1 LTTLDWLLLAAMYA
15 TIMGSLLLTRRHMR
29 GVADYLAA
37 GRSAGRYLLTV
48 SAGIAAIGG
57 ITIVANL
64 EMGYEAGFAMGWW
77 GLSMS
82 LFMTIVTVTG
92 WVNYRFRRTRALTL
106 SEFFERRYSRRFRIF
121 AGSVAFGAG
130 LINFGIFPAV
140 EARFFI
146 HYLGLPEAWHL
157 GPLAVPMYPFIMLI
171 TLGSAVWF
179 ILQGGHVSVL
189 VTDFVQGVFA
199 YIAFLVLAAW
209 LMLKVGWDD
218 VATVM
223 MQAPPGLSKVNPFDT
238 GYVADFNVTYFLI
251 GVLGLFYGA
260 MSWQGTQ
267 AYNTS
272 ARSAHE
278 GKMGNVLGMWRGIG
292 QGMFMTFV
300 PILIFTVLHHPD
312 WVGLRDGVQAQLD
325 GIGNEALRAQMRGP
339 LTLAALLPPGLLG
352 AFAALMLGA
361 SISTLNTYMHSWSSI
376 FVQDV
381 VLPVRKRPLSPKAHL
396 LTLRLAV
403 VGVALFAFIFSLF
416 YRQSQAILLF
426 FALTGAIFAGWSG
439 AVIIGGLYTRW
450 GTTAAAWAAG
460 LSGVTL
466 TLAGFVLEQAK
477 RAWRETGDAFWGLLD
492 FAGPARAEAW
502 AGWVDAHLP
511 NGQQVWGWSMWV
523 CAVVY
528 VAVSL
533 GQQAARR
540 RSFDLDRLLHRGPWA
555 IAGEDEGT
563 GQAVSRGWRALGI
576 TDEFGRRD
584 KILYVATWG
593 WNVAWMLV
601 FAVGTIFFL
610 TRRLSAG
617 GWSGYDTQWLRFWH
631 TRFWIELVISALVMI
646 WFTIGGARD
655 VRRMLRELKDRRR
668 DDGDDGFVRESAP
681 AANAD
686 DKAPD

>member
-1 LTTLDWLLLAAMYA
+1 MYA
-15 TIMGSLLLTRRHMR
+15 VIMGSMFATRRYMR

-48 SAGIAAIGG
+48 SAGIAAIGA

-146 HYLGLPEAWHL
+146 HYLGLPEVWHL
-157 GPLAVPMYPFIMLI
+157 GPLGIPLYPLMMLI

-179 ILQGGHVSVL
+179 VLAGGHVSVL
-189 VTDFVQGVFA
+189 VTEFIQGVFA
-199 YIAFLVLAAW
+199 YIVFLVLAAW
-209 LMLKVGWDD
+209 LLRAVGWDD
-218 VATVM
+218 VSTVM
-223 MQAPPGLSKVNPFDT
+223 MQSPPGLSKINPFDT

-251 GVLGLFYGA
+251 GVVGLFYGA

-278 GKMGNVLGMWRGIG
+278 GKMGNVLGLWRGIG

-300 PILIFTVLHHPD
+300 PILIYTVLHHPD
-312 WVGLRDGVQAQLD
+312 WSGLAGGVQVKLD
-325 GIGNEALRAQMRGP
+325 AIPNEAVRSQMRGP
-339 LTLAALLPPGLLG
+339 LTLAALLPTGLLG
-352 AFAALMLGA
+352 AFAALMLCA
-361 SISTLNTYMHSWSSI
+361 SISTLATYMHSWSSI

-381 VLPVRKRPLSPKAHL
+381 LIPLRRAPLAPAVHL
-396 LTLRLAV
+396 RTLRLAV
-403 VGVALFAFIFSLF
+403 VGVGLFAFVFSLF
-416 YRQSQAILLF
+416 YKQSQAILLF

-439 AVIIGGLYTRW
+439 AVIIGGLYTKW
-450 GTTAAAWAAG
+450 GTTAGAWAAG
-460 LSGVTL
+460 ISGVTL
-466 TLAGFVLEQAK
+466 TMTGFVLEQAK
-477 RAWRETGDAFWGLLD
+477 RSWHETGTAFWGLLD
-492 FAGPARAEAW
+492 FGGQARAENWIA
-502 AGWVDAHLP
+502 WVDTNLP
-511 NGQQVWGWSMWV
+511 NGQQIWGWSMWV
-523 CAVVY
+523 CAMVY

-533 GQQAARR
+533 IQQAMRR
-540 RSFDLDRLLHRGPWA
+540 RTFDLDRLLHRGRFA
-555 IAGEDEGT
+555 VAGEFEGT
-563 GQAVSRGWRALGI
+563 GQEVSRGWRALGI

-584 KILYVATWG
+584 KFLYVMTWS
-593 WNVAWMLV
+593 WNLVWMAV

-610 TRRLSAG
+610 SRRLTDG

-631 TRFWIELVISALVMI
+631 TRFWIEIVISSLVMV
-646 WFTIGGARD
+646 WFTIGGVRD
-655 VRRMLRELKDRRR
+655 VRRMLRDLNARQR
-668 DDGDDGFVRESAP
+668 DDTDDGYVHDTDRDREV
-681 AANAD
+681 
-686 DKAPD
+686 

>member
-1 LTTLDWLLLAAMYA
+1 MTFLDWTIVAVMYA
-15 TIMGSLLLTRRHMR
+15 VIMGSLMFTRRHMR

-48 SAGIAAIGG
+48 SAGIAAIGA

-130 LINFGIFPAV
+130 LLNFGIFPAV
-140 EARFFI
+140 EARFFQM
-146 HYLGLPEAWHL
+146 YLGLPEVWHL
-157 GPLAVPMYPFIMLI
+157 GSLAVPMFPTIMLI
-171 TLGSAVWF
+171 QLGSAVWF
-179 ILQGGHVSVL
+179 ILAGGHVAVL
-189 VTDFVQGVFA
+189 VTDFIQGVFA
-199 YIAFLVLAAW
+199 YLVFLMLAAW
-209 LMLKVGWDD
+209 LMHQVGWDAVSD
-218 VATVM
+218 VLRQT
-223 MQAPPGLSKVNPFDT
+223 PPGLSKINPFDT
-238 GYVADFNVTYFLI
+238 GYVKDFNFTYFLI

-278 GKMGNVLGMWRGIG
+278 GKMGNVLGLWRGIG
-292 QGMFMTFV
+292 QGMFMMFV
-300 PILIFTVLHHPD
+300 PIVIFTVLHHPD
-312 WVGLRDGVQAQLD
+312 WKPLADGVQARLD
-325 GIGNEALRAQMRGP
+325 AVPNEALRSQMRGP
-339 LTLAALLPPGLLG
+339 LTLAALFPTGLLG
-352 AFAALMLGA
+352 AFAALMLCA

-381 VLPVRKRPLSPKAHL
+381 LLPLRRRPLPPDTHL
-396 LTLRLAV
+396 LVLRWAV
-403 VGVALFAFIFSLF
+403 VGVAVFTFFFALF
-416 YRQSQAILLF
+416 YKQSQAILLF

-450 GTTAAAWAAG
+450 GTTGGAWAAG

-466 TLAGFVLEQAK
+466 TLTGFVLEQSK
-477 RAWRETGDAFWGLLD
+477 RAWHESGTAFWGLLD
-492 FAGPARAEAW
+492 FAGPERTRQW
-502 AGWVDAHLP
+502 AQWVDTHLP
-511 NGQQVWGWSMWV
+511 NGQEIWGWSMWV
-523 CAVVY
+523 CLVVY
-528 VAVSL
+528 VGVSL
-533 GQQAARR
+533 LQQAGRR
-540 RSFDLDRLLHRGPWA
+540 TSFDLDRLLHRGKWA

-584 KILYVATWG
+584 KFLYVLTWG
-593 WNVAWMLV
+593 WNLLWMLV
-601 FAVGTIFFL
+601 FVVGTVFFL
-610 TRRLSAG
+610 SRRLAAG
-617 GWSGYDTQWLRFWH
+617 GWSGYDGFWLRFWH
-631 TRFWIELVISALVMI
+631 ARFWIELCISVVVMV
-646 WFTIGGARD
+646 WFAIGGTRD
-655 VRRMLRELKDRRR
+655 VRRMLRELNERRR
-668 DDGDDGFVRESAP
+668 DDGDDGYVRGPDDDGAP
-681 AANAD
+681 
-686 DKAPD
+686 

>member
-1 LTTLDWLLLAAMYA
+1 MYA
-15 TIMGSLLLTRRHMR
+15 VIMGSMILTRRHMR

-48 SAGIAAIGG
+48 SAGIAAVGA

-146 HYLGLPEAWHL
+146 HYLGLPEFWHL
-157 GPLAVPMYPFIMLI
+157 GSLAIPLFPTIMLI
-171 TLGSAVWF
+171 QLGSAVWF
-179 ILQGGHVSVL
+179 VLSGGHVSVL
-189 VTDFVQGVFA
+189 VTDFIQGVFA
-199 YIAFLVLAAW
+199 YVVFLVLAAW
-209 LMLKVGWDD
+209 LMQTVGWDD

-223 MQAPPGLSKVNPFDT
+223 RQAPPGLSKVNPFDT

-251 GVLGLFYGA
+251 GVIGLFYGA

-278 GKMGNVLGMWRGIG
+278 GKMGNVLGLWRGIG

-300 PILIFTVLHHPD
+300 PILIYTVLHHPD
-312 WVGLRDGVQAQLD
+312 WSGVATGVQAKLD
-325 GIGNEALRAQMRGP
+325 LIPNEAVRSQMRGP
-339 LTLAALLPPGLLG
+339 LTLSALFPVGLLG
-352 AFAALMLGA
+352 AFAALMLCA

-381 VLPVRKRPLSPKAHL
+381 LIPLRRAPLAPDVHL
-396 LTLRLAV
+396 RTLRWAV
-403 VGVALFAFIFSLF
+403 VAVAVFTFIFSLF
-416 YRQSQAILLF
+416 YKQSQAILLF

-439 AVIIGGLYTRW
+439 AVIIGGLYTKW
-450 GTTAAAWAAG
+450 GTTGGAWAAG
-460 LSGVTL
+460 ISGVTL
-466 TLAGFVLEQAK
+466 TMTGFVLEQAK
-477 RAWRETGDAFWGLLD
+477 RSWHETGTAFWGLLD
-492 FAGPARAEAW
+492 FAGQSRTDAW
-502 AGWVDAHLP
+502 ATWVDGHLP
-511 NGQQVWGWSMWV
+511 NGQQIWGWSMWV

-528 VAVSL
+528 VGVSL
-533 GQQAARR
+533 LEQASRR
-540 RSFDLDRLLHRGPWA
+540 RTFDLDRLLHRGRYA
-555 IAGEDEGT
+555 VVGEFEGT
-563 GQAVSRGWRALGI
+563 GKVVSRGWRALGI

-584 KILYVATWG
+584 KFLYVMTWS
-593 WNVAWMLV
+593 WNLAWMAV
-601 FAVGTIFFL
+601 FAIGTIFFL
-610 TRRLSAG
+610 TRRLAAG

-631 TRFWIELVISALVMI
+631 TRFWIEIVVSSLVMV
-646 WFTIGGARD
+646 WFTIGGVRD
-655 VRRMLRELKDRRR
+655 VRRMLADLRARQR
-668 DDGDDGFVRESAP
+668 DDTDDGYVHDPKE
-681 AANAD
+681 
-686 DKAPD
+686 

>member
-1 LTTLDWLLLAAMYA
+1 
-15 TIMGSLLLTRRHMR
+15 MR

-48 SAGIAAIGG
+48 SAGIAAVGA

-106 SEFFERRYSRRFRIF
+106 SEFFERRYSRGFRIF

-146 HYLGLPEAWHL
+146 HYLGLPEVWQL
-157 GPLAVPMYPFIMLI
+157 GPLGIPLYPAIMLI

-179 ILQGGHVSVL
+179 VLSGGHVSVL
-189 VTDFVQGVFA
+189 VTDFIQGVFA
-199 YIAFLVLAAW
+199 YVVFLVLAAW
-209 LMLKVGWDD
+209 LLRQVGWDD
-218 VATVM
+218 VSTVM
-223 MQAPPGLSKVNPFDT
+223 RQSPPGLSKINPFDT
-238 GYVADFNVTYFLI
+238 GYVTDFNVTYFLI
-251 GVLGLFYGA
+251 GVIGLFYGA

-278 GKMGNVLGMWRGIG
+278 GKMGNVLGLWRGIG

-300 PILIFTVLHHPD
+300 PILIYTVLHHPD
-312 WVGLRDGVQAQLD
+312 WSGLAGGVQAKLD
-325 GIGNEALRAQMRGP
+325 VIPNEAVRSQMRGP
-339 LTLAALLPPGLLG
+339 LTLAALLPTGLLG
-352 AFAALMLGA
+352 AFAALMLCA

-381 VLPVRKRPLSPKAHL
+381 LIPLRRAPLSPTVHL
-396 LTLRLAV
+396 RTLRLAV
-403 VGVALFAFIFSLF
+403 IGVALFAFVFSLF
-416 YRQSQAILLF
+416 YKQSQAILLF

-439 AVIIGGLYTRW
+439 AVIIGGLYTKW
-450 GTTAAAWAAG
+450 GTTGGAWAAG
-460 LSGVTL
+460 ISGVTL
-466 TLAGFVLEQAK
+466 TMTGFVLEQAK
-477 RAWRETGDAFWGLLD
+477 RAWHETGTPFWGLLD
-492 FAGPARAEAW
+492 FAGPARTHAW
-502 AGWVDAHLP
+502 VAWIDTSLP
-511 NGQQVWGWSMWV
+511 NGQQIWGWSMWV

-533 GQQAARR
+533 IQQAMRKR
-540 RSFDLDRLLHRGPWA
+540 TFDLDRLLHRGRFA
-555 IAGEDEGT
+555 VAGEFEGT
-563 GQAVSRGWRALGI
+563 GQVVPRGWRAIGI
-576 TDEFGRRD
+576 TDEFGKRD
-584 KILYVATWG
+584 KVLYVMTWS
-593 WNVAWMLV
+593 WNLLWMAV
-601 FAVGTIFFL
+601 FAVGTLFFL
-610 TRRLSAG
+610 SRRLTAG

-631 TRFWIELVISALVMI
+631 TRFWIEIVVSSLVMV
-646 WFTIGGARD
+646 WFTIGGVRD
-655 VRRMLRELKDRRR
+655 VKRMLRDLNARTR
-668 DDGDDGFVRESAP
+668 DDTDDGYVHETDQRH
-681 AANAD
+681 
-686 DKAPD
+686 

>member
-1 LTTLDWLLLAAMYA
+1 MYA
-15 TIMGSLLLTRRHMR
+15 VIMGSMILTRRHMR

-48 SAGIAAIGG
+48 SAGIAAVGA

-106 SEFFERRYSRRFRIF
+106 SEFFERRYSRGFRIF

-146 HYLGLPEAWHL
+146 HYLGLPEVWQL
-157 GPLAVPMYPFIMLI
+157 GPLGIPLYPAIMLI

-179 ILQGGHVSVL
+179 VLSGGHVSVL
-189 VTDFVQGVFA
+189 VTDFIQGVFA
-199 YIAFLVLAAW
+199 YVVFLVLAAW
-209 LMLKVGWDD
+209 LLRQVGWDD
-218 VATVM
+218 VSTVM
-223 MQAPPGLSKVNPFDT
+223 RQSPPGLSKINPFDT
-238 GYVADFNVTYFLI
+238 GYVSDFNVTYFLI
-251 GVLGLFYGA
+251 GVIGLFYGA

-278 GKMGNVLGMWRGIG
+278 GKMGNVLGLWRGIG

-300 PILIFTVLHHPD
+300 PILIYTVLHHPD
-312 WVGLRDGVQAQLD
+312 WSGLAGGVQAKLD
-325 GIGNEALRAQMRGP
+325 VIPNEAVRSQMRGP
-339 LTLAALLPPGLLG
+339 LTLAALLPTGLLG
-352 AFAALMLGA
+352 AFAALMLCA

-381 VLPVRKRPLSPKAHL
+381 LIPLRRAPLSPTVHL
-396 LTLRLAV
+396 RTLRLAV
-403 VGVALFAFIFSLF
+403 IGVALFAFVFSLF
-416 YRQSQAILLF
+416 YKQSQAILLF

-439 AVIIGGLYTRW
+439 AVIIGGLYTKW
-450 GTTAAAWAAG
+450 GTTGGAWAAG
-460 LSGVTL
+460 ISGVTL
-466 TLAGFVLEQAK
+466 TMTGFVLEQAK
-477 RAWRETGDAFWGLLD
+477 RAWHETGTPFWGLLD
-492 FAGPARAEAW
+492 FAGPARTHAW
-502 AGWVDAHLP
+502 VAWIDTSLP
-511 NGQQVWGWSMWV
+511 NGQQIWGWSMWV

-533 GQQAARR
+533 IQQAMRKR
-540 RSFDLDRLLHRGPWA
+540 TFDLDRLLHRGRFA
-555 IAGEDEGT
+555 VAGEFEGT
-563 GQAVSRGWRALGI
+563 GQVVPRGWRAIGI
-576 TDEFGRRD
+576 TDEFGKRD
-584 KILYVATWG
+584 KVLYVMTWS
-593 WNVAWMLV
+593 WNLLWMAV
-601 FAVGTIFFL
+601 FAVGTLFFL
-610 TRRLSAG
+610 SRRLTAG

-631 TRFWIELVISALVMI
+631 TRFWIEIVVSSLVMV
-646 WFTIGGARD
+646 WFTIGGVRD
-655 VRRMLRELKDRRR
+655 VKRMLRDLNARTR
-668 DDGDDGFVRESAP
+668 DDTDDGYVHETDQRH
-681 AANAD
+681 
-686 DKAPD
+686 